1 MPFLKMGTH
10 PSIQILHFNHSFGF
24 ADLRVRNH
32 FDHIDSLAKTMSNAC
47 TNKAV
52 GLSQNVNTTNV
63 NCNLHPMYQK
73 LVCHCPKTPYFC
85 NQNSHSS
92 LICHKSSPF
101 YLKRSLFCAQAT
113 NFRLYSTLTS
123 EVISCSQFV
132 SINSEIS
139 SFLKRIPRIFLIRQY
154 QHPCRWLKHTQ
165 LLSNSRARRSNSSY
179 LRRHIL
185 YSFHLQSPNFS
196 PSSKLSPLVSIWSSM
211 ISSSVLSSSVS
222 SHIFSSSSSPYT
234 IESKGL
240 HTWRWLSG
248 DDNSEKENKI
258 SSDKKPVMAVVLLG
272 WLGSQQKHL
281 RKYADWYNAR
291 GFHAVTFV
299 IPTNDLLSFKPGE
312 KAEHHIEN
320 FAQELASWMS
330 GKEDDGRERHV
341 MFHIFSNTGWLSY
354 GVILEKFLML
364 GDFYDKIKG
373 CVIDSAP
380 EPEPNPQV
388 WALGFSAALLK
399 KPNRLM
405 HLTSENGVENSP
417 KNDSNV
423 IKSTEQT
430 DPPLSEVAL
439 LAILEKF
446 FSVVL
451 KLSYVERRL
460 AEVTSIL
467 SKNQP
472 PCPQLYIYSSADK
485 VIPAESVE
493 SFIKGQRKEGRTVIA
508 YDMKTTPHVDHF
520 RSFPHIYTEQLHNFI
535 EVCSQVVSQ

>member
-1 MPFLKMGTH
+1 MGTH

-73 LVCHCPKTPYFC
+73 L
-85 NQNSHSS
+85 
-92 LICHKSSPF
+92 
-101 YLKRSLFCAQAT
+101 
-113 NFRLYSTLTS
+113 
-123 EVISCSQFV
+123 
-132 SINSEIS
+132 
-139 SFLKRIPRIFLIRQY
+139 
-154 QHPCRWLKHTQ
+154 
-165 LLSNSRARRSNSSY
+165 
-179 LRRHIL
+179 
-185 YSFHLQSPNFS
+185 SPNFS

-493 SFIKGQRKEGRTVIA
+493 SFIKGQRKEGRTCVLRLSVSKYICKVQLLGCYEDRMGIIISCLGMSSQRMA
-508 YDMKTTPHVDHF
+508 HGEIRHIQTTM
-520 RSFPHIYTEQLHNFI
+520 RRATL
-535 EVCSQVVSQ
+535 